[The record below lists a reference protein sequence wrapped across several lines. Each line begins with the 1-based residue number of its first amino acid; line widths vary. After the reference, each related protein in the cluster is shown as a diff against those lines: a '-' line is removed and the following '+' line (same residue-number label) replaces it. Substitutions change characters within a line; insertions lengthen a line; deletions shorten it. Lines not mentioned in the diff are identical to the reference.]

1 MNRTESNRKEW
12 KKWVKNG
19 RTQKKRE
26 KERKVSEVEKNA
38 NWLIRFHTYKMSQN
52 LGPNS
57 HHHHQNLDP
66 FLWA

>member
-12 KKWVKNG
+12 KKWGKNG
-19 RTQKKRE
+19 RTQKNRE
-26 KERKVSEVEKNA
+26 KYQNYQKNA